1 MPTLTAGEECQVAA
15 KTLSTFADPR
25 QGAITAPFINAAM
38 GIAIFKG
45 DEGVAV
51 VRLPTRGNKLKQS
64 GLLHA
69 LFHVNLL

>member
-1 MPTLTAGEECQVAA
+1 MPTLTAGEECQIAA
-15 KTLSTFADPR
+15 KTLSIFADPR

-51 VRLPTRGNKLKQS
+51 VRLPSS
-64 GLLHA
+64 GY
-69 LFHVNLL
+69 NLLI